1 MEVEGLEKL
10 NAIGNLKKL
19 RYLGIR
25 GLSKL
30 TELPKNVNKLQ
41 QLEVLDVRGCQN
53 LTRVMSSTVRN
64 LRQLTHLDLT
74 ECYMLEHIGSEIISL
89 SELQVFKGFVF
100 GIDAPGRYAFQCR
113 DRHACHLQDLKVM
126 KNLQKLSINVTTD
139 ANVDKIDMGQLKH
152 LESLQS
158 LTITW
163 GELPSILTSAEREKE
178 KNQLLERWTSLV
190 LPSSLVKLDV
200 RCYPR
205 EEIPFEWFEPKGA
218 IKPKKL
224 RKLYV
229 RGGAVKELN
238 LPKDNQI
245 DTLRLRYLKEFKMKW
260 EEILGMM
267 NNLHYVEVVY
277 KDPKVMKSEKIKHQT
292 DNVELQPHIIKEKEK
307 KVKEEEEKC
316 MAEIKKN
323 MSIPD
328 STLDEHGVW
337 VKDQKEADQKKAKEE
352 EEKHMAEIKKNMG
365 IPDSTLDEH
374 RVSENDQKEV
384 DQNKK
389 GKGCE
394 GDGDGSKG
402 THFTYYLAFNKF

>member
-1 MEVEGLEKL
+1 EQQNENDKINLKLELQKFQNIHVILNINAHVYRLPYCLLSFLGDRLVVLQLGRWWNSDNSTYLEVEGLEKL

-53 LTRVMSSTVRN
+53 LTHVMSSTVRN

-74 ECYMLEHIGSEIISL
+74 ECYMLEHIGWEITSL

-100 GIDAPGRYAFQCR
+100 GIDAPRRYVFQCR
-113 DRHACHLQDLKVM
+113 DRHACHLQDLKAM

-139 ANVDKIDMGQLKH
+139 ANVDKNDMGQLKH

-163 GELPSILTSAEREKE
+163 GELPSILTSAERENE
-178 KNQLLERWTSLV
+178 KKQLLERWTSLV
-190 LPSSLVKLDV
+190 LPLSLVKLDV
-200 RCYPR
+200 RCYPS

-218 IKPKKL
+218 IKPKNLK
-224 RKLYV
+224 KLYV
-229 RGGAVKELN
+229 RGGAVKKLN
-238 LPKDNQI
+238 LPKDNNI
-245 DTLRLRYLKEFKMKW
+245 KTLRLRYLKEFKMKW

-277 KDPKVMKSEKIKHQT
+277 
-292 DNVELQPHIIKEKEK
+292 
-307 KVKEEEEKC
+307 
-316 MAEIKKN
+316 
-323 MSIPD
+323 
-328 STLDEHGVW
+328 
-337 VKDQKEADQKKAKEE
+337 
-352 EEKHMAEIKKNMG
+352 
-365 IPDSTLDEH
+365 
-374 RVSENDQKEV
+374 
-384 DQNKK
+384 
-389 GKGCE
+389 
-394 GDGDGSKG
+394 
-402 THFTYYLAFNKF
+402 